1 MSENSRPRRFLPLI
15 LTVVTLIA
23 GCTTVDGTTPTVVG
37 TTLKED
43 TKAGIEQWK
52 CGDYFDGCGF
62 LATNCITLTAS
73 LHDGTGEVKFGDI
86 VEPTRFQVQG
96 IERRWDWCL
105 NAEDAYECAFLI
117 SVDGTG
123 SYYNFR
129 GSDDGTAKPRDLFK
143 CAKR

>member
-1 MSENSRPRRFLPLI
+1 MRGSNSGNAATI
-15 LTVVTLIA
+15 STA
-23 GCTTVDGTTPTVVG
+23 ADS
-37 TTLKED
+37 
-43 TKAGIEQWK
+43 
-52 CGDYFDGCGF
+52 
-62 LATNCITLTAS
+62 LATNCVTLTAS

-86 VEPTRFQVQG
+86 VEPTLFHVQG

-105 NAEDAYECAFLI
+105 SVEGAYECAFVI

-129 GSDDGTAKPRDLFK
+129 GSDDGRAKPTDLFK